1 MKTIKKKYYVVCREY
16 IEGIF
21 YLFETFKDYQ
31 TCYEYT
37 EKIENCM
44 LFPNKK
50 MALKFAKK
58 QNEVYETFVK
68 KVEITFNVF
77 KT

>member
-1 MKTIKKKYYVVCREY
+1 MKTIEKKYYVVCRKY
-16 IEGIF
+16 KEGVF
-21 YLFETFKDYQ
+21 YLYETFKDYQ

-37 EKIENCM
+37 KKIENCM

-58 QNEVYETFVK
+58 QNEVYKTFVE

-77 KT
+77 NI

>member
-16 IEGIF
+16 KEGVF

-37 EKIENCM
+37 EKIENSM

-58 QNEVYETFVK
+58 QNEVYKTFVE

-77 KT
+77 KI